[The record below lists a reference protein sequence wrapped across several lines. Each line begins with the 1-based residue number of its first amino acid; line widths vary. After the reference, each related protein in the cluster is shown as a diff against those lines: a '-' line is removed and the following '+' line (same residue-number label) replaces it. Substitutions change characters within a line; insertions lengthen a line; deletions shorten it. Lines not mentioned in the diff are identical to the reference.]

1 MIPCCKL
8 FCNCARLAAP
18 QSNQVNDIMEIH
30 LNEAEILRI
39 LLDHVNSLTPELYE
53 FKAARVSHYLGMKVI
68 LTLKSD
74 DEAQ

>member
-1 MIPCCKL
+1 
-8 FCNCARLAAP
+8 
-18 QSNQVNDIMEIH
+18 MEIH

-53 FKAARVSHYLGMKVI
+53 FKAARVSSHYLGMKVI
-68 LTLKSD
+68 LTLKGE